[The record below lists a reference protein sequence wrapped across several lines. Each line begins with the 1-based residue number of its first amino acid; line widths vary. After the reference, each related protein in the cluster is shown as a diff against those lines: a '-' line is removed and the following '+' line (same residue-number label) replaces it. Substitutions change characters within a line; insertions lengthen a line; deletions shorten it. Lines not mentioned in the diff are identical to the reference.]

1 MSHLTPSPGS
11 DAPTTSSGRA
21 TKRTLFRLLG
31 VVCMGAAFVLIGLA
45 VADLVSSTSDIGA
58 PDINDPAF
66 EAWVSQED
74 AGPTKF
80 WMFFLALP
88 FFAAGGFLLNLG
100 FSGATASY
108 MAGEYSPAI
117 QSVARDMGLRD
128 DAAGIPGTGPYCRSC
143 GTQNDA
149 HARFCDNCGSSMS
162 A

>member
-1 MSHLTPSPGS
+1 MS
-11 DAPTTSSGRA
+11 
-21 TKRTLFRLLG
+21 
-31 VVCMGAAFVLIGLA
+31 AALVLIGLA
-45 VADLVSSTSDIGA
+45 VADLVSSTSEVSA

-66 EAWVSQED
+66 DAWVTQED

-88 FFAAGGFLLNLG
+88 LFAAGGFLLNLG

-117 QSVARDMGLRD
+117 QSVARDMGLRSD
-128 DAAGIPGTGPYCRSC
+128 PAGAGGPGAGVPGTGPYCRSC
-143 GTQNDA
+143 GTQNDD